1 MRRRL
6 LPLAVVCVAVAL
18 FRSARADQFSGIPS
32 GPIDRTLLSA
42 APPGVE
48 AARGVLRRLIGADAD
63 RLRLEAI
70 AAEQGRDVFELQ
82 TLGERVVVRGSSGVA
97 IASGAYWYLKHYC
110 HCDVSWCGD
119 QLRLPDPLPRVE
131 KKVRQPTPFE
141 YRYFFNYCTFSYTMA
156 WWDWPAWERM
166 IDWMALHGINMPL
179 AVTGQEAVWQ
189 AVYRRMGLS
198 DAQINEFFVGPAYLP
213 FGWMGCM
220 DGFGGPLTQ
229 AWIDRHAELQKKIV
243 ARQRALGMT
252 PVLQGF
258 TGHVPAG
265 LKQKFP
271 AARMQQLP
279 SWCGF
284 PGTWFVDPL
293 DPLFRRIGQAFVEEQ
308 TRQFGTDHLYA
319 SDTFIEMTP
328 PSSEP
333 EFLAAMGRAILGSM
347 QAADPQAT
355 WVLQGWIFCNNPKF
369 WKPPQNRALLTS
381 VPDDRLILLDLFC
394 DASPTWNRTEAFF
407 GKPWAFCLLQTFGD
421 VVGLHGGLKQTAE
434 NLALAM
440 RDPQAGRLRGLGHT
454 MEGLGCN
461 PVVHDFLTDMTW
473 RREVPELGP
482 WVDDYVARRYGSRNA
497 AALEAWKILRSAAYN
512 TVAVSSTLLCSRPS
526 LKNVRGSG
534 PQPRLAEAWKALL
547 GASDALCDVDTY
559 RFDLVNVSRQ
569 ALGGLAS
576 RMYRDLRT
584 AYESNDRQA
593 LAQARQQLCAL
604 AGDLDQLLGTRKEL
618 LLGRWLAAA
627 RRWGDDEPQRRF
639 YEWNARNQIT
649 LWGPPDSQ
657 LHEYARKEWAGM
669 MGGFYL
675 RRWQLFC
682 DQLDTALADGKPF
695 DAARFESD
703 IRQWEDAWT
712 HRNEPYA
719 TEPRGNAIEISRRL
733 WATYGDR
740 FSQLDAKSLTTGRP
754 ASCSHALS
762 QYPAHVANDGS
773 ACDTQQYWA
782 TDVKHDPS
790 PWWQVD
796 LERPT
801 RVGRVVVVFYFADRR
816 WYGFTVETSLDGKT
830 WQTVAD
836 RRENKNLS
844 TIDGFTLR
852 FAPREVRYLRVT
864 LPHSSANTG
873 RHLVEVMAF
882 ER

>member
-1 MRRRL
+1 ML
-6 LPLAVVCVAVAL
+6 LAAPV
-18 FRSARADQFSGIPS
+18 PS
-32 GPIDRTLLSA
+32 VSA
-42 APPGVE
+42 AH
-48 AARGVLRRLIGADAD
+48 GVLRRLIGRDAD

-70 AAEQGRDVFELQ
+70 GPENGRDVFELQ
-82 TLGERVVVRGSSGVA
+82 TLGDRIVVRGSSGVA

-119 QLRLPDPLPRVE
+119 QLHLPDPLPAVE
-131 KKVRQPTPFE
+131 QKIRQATPFA

-156 WWDWPAWERM
+156 WWDWPEWERM

-179 AVTGQEAVWQ
+179 SVTGQEAIWQ
-189 AVYRRMGLS
+189 AVYRRMGLT
-198 DAQINEFFVGPAYLP
+198 DAEINQFFVGPAYLP

-229 AWIDRHAELQKKIV
+229 AWIERHAELQKKIV
-243 ARQRALGMT
+243 ARQRELGMR

-258 TGHVPAG
+258 TGHVPAA
-265 LKQKFP
+265 LKRKFP
-271 AARMQQLP
+271 AARLQQLP

-293 DPLFRRIGQAFVEEQ
+293 DPLFREIGKAFVEEQ
-308 TRQFGTDHLYA
+308 TRRFGTDHLYA

-333 EFLAAMGRAILGSM
+333 QFLASMGRAIHGSM
-347 QAADPQAT
+347 QAADPQAI

-369 WKPPQNRALLTS
+369 WKPPQNRAFLTS

-407 GKPWAFCLLQTFGD
+407 GKPWVFCVLQTFGD

-473 RREVPELGP
+473 RIAVPELGP
-482 WVDDYVARRYGSRNA
+482 WLDEYVQRRYGTRNA
-497 AALEAWKILRSAAYN
+497 AALAAWKTLQSAVYG
-512 TVAVSSTLLCSRPS
+512 TVGVSSSLLCSRPS
-526 LKNVRGSG
+526 LKGVRGSG
-534 PQPRLAEAWKALL
+534 PQPRVAEAWKSLL
-547 GASDALCDVDTY
+547 DASDGLCNVDTY

-576 RMYRDLRT
+576 RIHSHLRT
-584 AYESNDRQA
+584 AYEAKDRQA
-593 LAQARQQLCAL
+593 LAEARQQLTELAL
-604 AGDLDQLLGTRKEL
+604 DLDELLATRREF
-618 LLGRWLAAA
+618 LLGRWVAAA
-627 RRWGDDEPQRRF
+627 QRWGDDDAERRA
-639 YEWNARNQIT
+639 YAWNARNQIT

-657 LHEYARKEWAGM
+657 LHEYARKEWSGVVR
-669 MGGFYL
+669 GFYL
-675 RRWQLFC
+675 RRWQRFC
-682 DQLDTALADGKPF
+682 DQLDAALAAGKPF
-695 DAARFESD
+695 DAPRFERE

-712 HRNEPYA
+712 HGDEPYA
-719 TEPRGNAIEISRRL
+719 TEPRGNAIGISRRL
-733 WATYGDR
+733 WTKYGQR
-740 FSQLDAKSLTTGRP
+740 FSELDAKSLTTGRP
-754 ASCSHALS
+754 VSCSHALADH
-762 QYPAHVANDGS
+762 PAGLANDGS
-773 ACDTQQYWA
+773 ACDSQQYWA
-782 TDVKHDPS
+782 TDVKQDPS

-796 LERPT
+796 LEQPT
-801 RVGRVVVVFYFADRR
+801 RVGRVAVVFYYADRR
-816 WYGFTVETSLDGKT
+816 YYGFTVETSLDGKT

-836 RRENKNLS
+836 RRKNQELS
-844 TIDGFTLR
+844 TADGFTLR
-852 FAPREVRYLRVT
+852 FEPRPIRYLRVM
-864 LPHSSANTG
+864 LPHCSANTG

-882 ER
+882 EK